1 MSKVYLKPANNMLRK
16 SYTAILLSKTH
27 AFTQSKLHKVMLHTY
42 HLTIYKWG
50 IYLIRNQS
58 ESYRTIEC
66 SFRIV
71 APVHGDKDIPPL
83 SYVRPDVSHHTLRF
97 RAHLRTFIDTSSAP
111 LLLYDVVVKLCTT
124 LQVCGHSVNRGYA
137 FRVLSIRV
145 AWSTRLIPGY
155 FKMSLN
161 LTIIRLI

>member
-1 MSKVYLKPANNMLRK
+1 MHIRKMAKVYLKPANNMLRK

-27 AFTQSKLHKVMLHTY
+27 AFTQSKLHKVNVTY
-42 HLTIYKWG
+42 IPPYNIYKWG

-145 AWSTRLIPGY
+145 A
-155 FKMSLN
+155 
-161 LTIIRLI
+161 